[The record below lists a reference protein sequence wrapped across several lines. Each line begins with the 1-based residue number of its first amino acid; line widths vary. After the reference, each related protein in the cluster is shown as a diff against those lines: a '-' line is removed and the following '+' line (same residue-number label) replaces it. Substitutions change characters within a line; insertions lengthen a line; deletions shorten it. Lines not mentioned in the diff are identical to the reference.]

1 MSSNTDTASNTGAVP
16 KEKSNTDN
24 KGTTVDASNTVPPP
38 SAQDYAKLQA
48 EVLKLQ
54 QQLQS
59 HAVSSQVPP
68 SVATSSNEQKNLFEA
83 PARN

>member
-1 MSSNTDTASNTGAVP
+1 MSETASNTGAVP
-16 KEKSNTDN
+16 KEKSNTEN

-54 QQLQS
+54 QQLDRK
-59 HAVSSQVPP
+59 
-68 SVATSSNEQKNLFEA
+68 SVV
-83 PARN
+83 